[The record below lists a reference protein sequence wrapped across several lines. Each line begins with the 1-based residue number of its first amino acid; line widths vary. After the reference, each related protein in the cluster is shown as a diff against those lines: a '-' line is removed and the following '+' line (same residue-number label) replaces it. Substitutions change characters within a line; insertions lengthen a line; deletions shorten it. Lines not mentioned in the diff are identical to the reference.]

1 MDIIKFIEEGTT
13 VPNPNYKKGA
23 KKGLSSIPR
32 LHSDNIEDIKDPTD
46 ATARVI
52 SEQTYGLT
60 NLRDEA
66 NKFSKNKAYINPISS
81 QEELEYERAKNQP
94 LMTQFG
100 HMLGQA
106 LGNEIILGTVRG
118 FSDLF
123 DAAVNAFSDENDY
136 TNPVSRTIEDWQS
149 YVRDEL
155 LPIYQKQNDEGFHID
170 DFGWWMN
177 GLTSAATTVSLMVPG
192 MAVSKG
198 AGLIGKM
205 GNIGG
210 KAGKLARK
218 GVRVLSGG
226 KNTGRIYHTLKGGAE
241 IGTMAFVS
249 RTAENYQEAREVYKN
264 VYDKSLSELAS
275 ISLEQ
280 REDLYARNPEFQ
292 GLSDN
297 EIAEQIASVSS
308 GHTFANDYWM
318 LLMDIPQFKAL
329 SSIWKGAGVASKAS
343 TRALRKANREQ
354 IAKLTGKSAA
364 EVAAEETA
372 KRTAKGSIL
381 ERIGTGAK
389 DIWTSTEGLM
399 LGEGVEEGFQGIQ
412 TQKGEEIGNRY
423 FNPELSKKQLGDYLT
438 DESIWEQAFWG
449 VMGGL
454 LFQGAASGIRR
465 IGDKARAKIESDK
478 LTDEQ
483 MKALAM
489 GENKARGEEIYGRF
503 KIMDDFND
511 KMDLINNGYNPF
523 RTKLD
528 ERGQYALDET
538 GKIQY
543 EQIQS
548 VDESERLKSV
558 ALDDFLTEFTLNAV
572 DNGNYE
578 LLKEF
583 VSNPEFSQYFE
594 EHGVQTDKLLESQVL
609 DKMDEIKTQYENSYY
624 DIIDNTDAYNDY
636 ITRLAA
642 RKLTR
647 KKLEIESLD
656 ERINGLD
663 NEIANAGLSDTS
675 HYENIAMQRM
685 INEKIKAN
693 RQAIAKLESEY
704 KKKGNIYSKQAYER
718 EVKTLREQQAYLLRR
733 LNRTNSLFDISG
745 FENED
750 IAKML
755 EDAQAYYDNFVAE
768 NINKTTSFE
777 NLSDSVQ
784 RNLYAKA
791 NYQLYKE
798 DLERELPQTD
808 DTKDFYKELYDD
820 TEATLVGIAES
831 KFTDAFTTVQN
842 FLKQQENPVE
852 ALDDI
857 LKNGS
862 QDTKLNNAL
871 DILQFGAYNRQQYN
885 NMLSLLLMSE
895 ISKREKEAADKTEVE
910 GEQPSQP
917 VANAV
922 EEKIDDA
929 TSSSTG
935 EQENNPTTPVKE
947 TQNTTTEDDTSGFT
961 VEEENDIISPDEA
974 KALEEMAADFAQ
986 QSVFGANDFPIVSA
1000 ENAAQD
1006 IKRTNNELFTK
1017 VVNEGI
1023 NSQAYADFLQKV
1035 KDQMVVQYGV
1045 TPENADKYAESGI
1058 QMMLDLAL
1066 NANKRSGIPFR
1077 NYDPIKIKNLFDS
1090 ISKTIGID
1098 PTTLNSLYTS
1108 VDSQQSENDKQK
1120 NVKEVFDNY
1129 IKAFNIGK
1137 SEFDGRTVINLKEL
1151 FKELSNLCDQ
1161 EGYTYSTLIAI
1172 YKDMA
1177 TFVNSYEGDE
1187 YTFLNKNFLNKNF
1200 DDFLNNLNA
1209 AKTEKVI
1216 VSPFM
1221 HFGGT
1226 LGNDKKPGQ
1235 KGYKKPNPTLD
1246 GLDFKDKIHLVNY
1259 ARKNG
1264 VEIKIVRNNYGPVS
1278 IGFGVIYKGKYYELG
1293 MLALIT
1299 KDKNNKTLTR
1309 RNTYRDQYDNPY
1321 TVDLSLTREQD
1332 GSISSNQDI
1341 LFNSIVDNEEL
1352 YNLVADWYIQQNPTQ
1367 FYFEDGNISFVQRH
1381 SELAS
1386 IESIKRFLNNDVVKN
1401 FAKANGVDISYDE
1414 DITDSDLRKIFGNIN
1429 KKISNIV
1436 FYDLNNKVVQKDG
1449 AIDIISSKFGL
1460 KRSYREY
1467 KKKMY
1472 DNFKQTS
1479 DIYDRLI
1486 EAEKENGKGASIKA
1500 DLKSDDVGKIR
1511 YDSSNPQNSSTLGI
1525 KGDIEKHPFV
1535 YSEGE
1540 IFVDENGKQY
1550 KGIPGLGTG
1559 SIGIVMSEN
1568 QGDRIIDDSGNVTII
1583 PGVNIALATQA
1594 NIVSNTSNVI
1604 TEATNNYITN
1614 AINDYFDV
1622 MSDRNNTK
1630 EEKDRAF
1637 EKLYN
1642 TLNNLFGNTSSKIFN
1657 GFFIVKHKTGDKFSI
1672 CTGNGQSWNP
1682 VISFVKYSLLHKDNG
1697 VYKTKEGRVVS
1708 GEDLMGFYNGA
1719 AFIPIN
1725 DKTKKVV
1732 NLKNVNSRKLISSTI
1747 NAITNTMTFNT
1758 TRFAIDKYRNKNVSS
1773 EHIKVDDEGKMYI
1786 TVGTYESPHYNS
1798 FTEMVV
1804 DLNMYKFSQVGSRYD
1819 NIYEYDGLPQ
1829 SFFLDI
1835 SKDQIKSNVDVTEEQ
1850 LKQETILTDWIEEN
1864 NIQPNDEV
1872 STNDILEH
1880 LNPVQVS
1887 KEVVDSLK
1895 NLNAALGA
1903 EGTPLFT
1910 EKVRINANIKSF
1922 ARYTRGEILIGKSG
1936 VNLANARGKEMIRML
1951 IHENVHRIVKEQ
1963 KFFNGKQGKRRLEEI
1978 QEVFDEFYNSLS
1990 NENRPELQDLKNH
2003 LLNTFNDLLSRYS
2016 NNQRVLMDEFM
2027 AEVIS
2032 DGALRNYL
2040 NNVESKEKV
2049 SVNNVIE
2056 KKTLLQ
2062 KILEKIAELFNL
2074 SRSIK
2079 NDTLLAK
2086 FYNAIGDVNLQNS
2099 TEPTLFDVV
2108 EDSKGAIDISPVE
2121 EAQQKDNPSEPGSES
2136 IEQTEEQVA
2145 KPQENLDLDTTI
2157 DDDSFDDFL
2166 NGLDSKYESYEDVAL
2181 ANFDNS
2187 GRENNPAQIINVP
2200 DMDTFVNTFPTTER
2214 AAVASDLTAGQLQ
2227 YACR

>member
-32 LHSDNIEDIKDPTD
+32 LQSDNIEDVRDPVD

-52 SEQTYGLT
+52 SEENYGLT
-60 NLRDEA
+60 YLRDEA
-66 NKFSKNKAYINPISS
+66 NKFSKNKAYINPINT
-81 QEELEYERAKNQP
+81 QEELERERAKNQP
-94 LMTQFG
+94 MMIQFG
-100 HMLGQA
+100 NMLGQA
-106 LGNEIILGTVRG
+106 IGNEMILGTIRT
-118 FSDLF
+118 FSDLVDVF
-123 DAAVNAFSDENDY
+123 GKPFRDNDDY
-136 TNPVSRTIEDWQS
+136 TNAVSRTIEEWQD
-149 YVRDEL
+149 YVRNEL
-155 LPIYQKQNDEGFHID
+155 IPIYQKENDEGFHID

-177 GLTSAATTVSLMVPG
+177 GAVSSATTVSLMLPG
-192 MAVSKG
+192 IGVSKG
-198 AGLIGKM
+198 ASLLCKI

-218 GVRVLSGG
+218 GVRVLSKG

-241 IGTMAFVS
+241 IGTMAFIS

-275 ISLEQ
+275 MSSEE
-280 REDLYARNPEFQ
+280 RNDLYSRNPEFQ

-297 EIAEQIASVSS
+297 EIAEQIASVSA
-308 GHTFANDYWM
+308 GHTFHNDYWM
-318 LLMDIPQFKAL
+318 LLMDIPQFKTLAPL
-329 SSIWKGAGVASKAS
+329 WKGVGIGSKAT

-412 TQKGEEIGNRY
+412 AQKGEEIGNLY

-454 LFQGAASGIRR
+454 LFKGAASVIRR
-465 IGDKARAKIESDK
+465 IGDKAIAKMNSDK

-511 KMDLINNGYNPF
+511 NMDLINNGYNPF
-523 RTKLD
+523 KAKLD

-543 EQIQS
+543 EQIQD
-548 VDESERLKSV
+548 VDEAERLKSV

-578 LLKEF
+578 LLKDF
-583 VSNPEFSQYFE
+583 VSNPEFSKYFE
-594 EHGVQTDKLLESQVL
+594 EHGVQTDKLLESQIL
-609 DKMDEIKTQYENSYY
+609 AKMDEIKTQYENSYY

-656 ERINGLD
+656 ERIDGLD
-663 NEIANAGLSDTS
+663 NEIANVGLSDTS

-704 KKKGNIYSKQAYER
+704 KKKGSFYSKQAYER

-733 LNRTNSLFDISG
+733 LNQANSLFDISG

-750 IAKML
+750 IVKML
-755 EDAQAYYDNFVAE
+755 EDAQAYYDNFVTE

-808 DTKDFYKELYDD
+808 NTKDFYKELYDD

-895 ISKREKEAADKTEVE
+895 VSKREREAADKTEVE

-917 VANAV
+917 VADAV
-922 EEKIDDA
+922 EEKINDA
-929 TSSSTG
+929 TSSPTG
-935 EQENNPTTPVKE
+935 EQENNPTTPVEE
-947 TQNTTTEDDTSGFT
+947 TQPTTTEDDTSAIG

-1000 ENAAQD
+1000 ENATQD
-1006 IKRTNNELFTK
+1006 IKRTNNELFSK

-1023 NSQAYADFLQKV
+1023 NSQAYADFLKKV

-1090 ISKTIGID
+1090 ISKAIGVD
-1098 PTTLNSLYTS
+1098 PVTLNSLYAS
-1108 VDSQQSENDKQK
+1108 ADSQQSEDDKQK

-1129 IKAFNIGK
+1129 VKAFNIGK
-1137 SEFDGRTVINLKEL
+1137 SEFDGRIVINLREL

-1161 EGYTYSTLIAI
+1161 EGYTYNTLLAV

-1177 TFVNSYEGDE
+1177 TFVNSYKGNE
-1187 YTFLNKNFLNKNF
+1187 YTFLNKDFLNKNF

-1209 AKTEKVI
+1209 AKTEKTI

-1221 HFGGT
+1221 HFAST
-1226 LGNDKKPGQ
+1226 LQSKNNATVANLTAD
-1235 KGYKKPNPTLD
+1235 
-1246 GLDFKDKIHLVNY
+1246 DKIRLVNY
-1259 ARKNG
+1259 ARENG
-1264 VEIKIVRNNYGPVS
+1264 VEIKIVRNDYGPVS
-1278 IGFGVIYKGKYYELG
+1278 IGFGVTYKGKYYELG

-1299 KDKNNKTLTR
+1299 KDKNNRTLTR
-1309 RNTYRDQYDNPY
+1309 RNTYYDSYNNPY
-1321 TVDLSLTREQD
+1321 TVELSLTREQD

-1367 FYFEDGNISFVQRH
+1367 FYFEDGNTSFVQRH
-1381 SELAS
+1381 SKLAS
-1386 IESIKRFLNNDVVKN
+1386 IESIKKFLNNDVIRN
-1401 FAKANGVDISYDE
+1401 FAKANGIDISYDE
-1414 DITDSDLRKIFGNIN
+1414 DTTNSDLRKIFGDVSRR
-1429 KKISNIV
+1429 ISNVV
-1436 FYDLNNKVVQKDG
+1436 FYSINNKVVQKDG

-1467 KKKMY
+1467 KNKMY

-1479 DIYDRLI
+1479 DIYDRLL
-1486 EAEKENGKGASIKA
+1486 EAEEENGKGASIKA
-1500 DLKSDDVGKIR
+1500 DLKSDDVGKIK
-1511 YDSSNPQNSSTLGI
+1511 YDSTNPQNAATLGI
-1525 KGDIEKHPFV
+1525 KGEIEKHPFV
-1535 YSEGE
+1535 YSEGDVF
-1540 IFVDENGKQY
+1540 IDENGKQY
-1550 KGIPGLGTG
+1550 KGIPGLGAG
-1559 SIGIVMSEN
+1559 SIGIVMGEN
-1568 QGDRIIDDSGNVTII
+1568 QGDRTIDDNGNVSIR
-1583 PGVNIALATQA
+1583 PGVNIALATEA
-1594 NIVSNTSNVI
+1594 NIVSNTSTVI
-1604 TEATNNYITN
+1604 TESTNNYITN

-1657 GFFIVKHKTGDKFSI
+1657 GFFVVKDKTGDRFSI
-1672 CTGNGQSWNP
+1672 CTGNAKTWNP
-1682 VISFVKYSLLHKDNG
+1682 VISFVKYSRLHKDNG
-1697 VYKTKEGRVVS
+1697 VYKTNEGRVVS
-1708 GEDLMGFYNGA
+1708 GEDLMGFYTGT
-1719 AFIPIN
+1719 AFIPVK
-1725 DKTKKVV
+1725 DKTKKVA
-1732 NLKNVNSRKLISSTI
+1732 NLKNANSRKLISSTI
-1747 NAITNTMTFNT
+1747 NAITSTMTFNT

-1819 NIYEYDGLPQ
+1819 NRYEYDRLPR

-1835 SKDQIKSNVDVTEEQ
+1835 SKEQAPATEEQ
-1850 LKQETILTDWIEEN
+1850 LKQETVLTDWIEEN

-1872 STNDILEH
+1872 STNDVLEH
-1880 LNPVQVS
+1880 LNPAQVP

-1910 EKVRINANIKSF
+1910 EKVRINANIRAF

-1936 VNLANARGKEMIRML
+1936 VNLANGRANEMIRML

-1963 KFFNGKQGKRRLEEI
+1963 KFFNGKQGKRRLKEL
-1978 QEVFDEFYNSLS
+1978 QEVFDEFYNALS
-1990 NENRPELQDLKNH
+1990 NESRPELQGLKEH

-2040 NNVESKEKV
+2040 NVVESKEKV
-2049 SVNNVIE
+2049 SVNNVTE

-2079 NDTLLAK
+2079 DDTLLAK
-2086 FYNAIGDVNLQNS
+2086 FYNAIGDVGLQNS

-2108 EDSKGAIDISPVE
+2108 EDSKGVIDISPVE
-2121 EAQQKDNPSEPGSES
+2121 KAQQKDNPSEPGSES
-2136 IEQTEEQVA
+2136 VEQTEEQVA
-2145 KPQENLDLDTTI
+2145 KPQENLDLDTTV

-2187 GRENNPAQIINVP
+2187 GREDNPTQIINVP

-2214 AAVASDLTAGQLQ
+2214 AAVASELTAGRLQ

>member
-32 LHSDNIEDIKDPTD
+32 LHSDNIEDVKDPTD

-123 DAAVNAFSDENDY
+123 DAFVNAFSDENDY

-155 LPIYQKQNDEGFHID
+155 LPIYQKQNDEGFHIN

-198 AGLIGKM
+198 AGLIGKI

-241 IGTMAFVS
+241 IGTMAFIS

-275 ISLEQ
+275 MSSEE
-280 REDLYARNPEFQ
+280 RNDLYSRNPEFQ

-329 SSIWKGAGVASKAS
+329 SSIWKGAGVASKAT

-354 IAKLTGKSAA
+354 IAKLTGKTAA

-412 TQKGEEIGNRY
+412 TQKGEEIGNLY

-454 LFQGAASGIRR
+454 LFQGAASGVRR
-465 IGDKARAKIESDK
+465 IGDKARAKMNSDK

-523 RTKLD
+523 KAKLD

-543 EQIQS
+543 EQIQN
-548 VDESERLKSV
+548 VDEAERLKSV

-578 LLKEF
+578 LLKDF
-583 VSNPEFSQYFE
+583 VSNPEFSKYFE

-609 DKMDEIKTQYENSYY
+609 AKMDEIKTQYENSYY

-656 ERINGLD
+656 ERIDGLD

-704 KKKGNIYSKQAYER
+704 KKRGNFYSKQAYER
-718 EVKTLREQQAYLLRR
+718 EVKALREQQAYLLRR
-733 LNRTNSLFDISG
+733 LNQANSLFDISG

-755 EDAQAYYDNFVAE
+755 EDAQAYYDNFVTE

-831 KFTDAFTTVQN
+831 KFTDAFRTVQD
-842 FLKQQENPVE
+842 FLKQQENPAE

-862 QDTKLNNAL
+862 QNTKLNNAL

-895 ISKREKEAADKTEVE
+895 VSKREREAADKTEVE

-917 VANAV
+917 VADAV

-929 TSSSTG
+929 TSSPTG
-935 EQENNPTTPVKE
+935 EQENNPTTPVEK
-947 TQNTTTEDDTSGFT
+947 TQPTTTEDDTSAIG

-1006 IKRTNNELFTK
+1006 IKRTNNELFSK

-1090 ISKTIGID
+1090 ISKAIGVD
-1098 PTTLNSLYTS
+1098 PVTLNSLYVS
-1108 VDSQQSENDKQK
+1108 ADSQQSEDDKQK

-1129 IKAFNIGK
+1129 VKAFNIGK
-1137 SEFDGRTVINLKEL
+1137 SEFDGRIVINLREL

-1161 EGYTYSTLIAI
+1161 EGYTYNTLLAV

-1177 TFVNSYEGDE
+1177 TFVNSYKGNE
-1187 YTFLNKNFLNKNF
+1187 YTFLNKDFLNKNF

-1209 AKTEKVI
+1209 AKTEKTI

-1221 HFGGT
+1221 HFGST
-1226 LGNDKKPGQ
+1226 LQSKNNATVVNLTAD
-1235 KGYKKPNPTLD
+1235 
-1246 GLDFKDKIHLVNY
+1246 DKIRLVNY
-1259 ARKNG
+1259 ARENG
-1264 VEIKIVRNNYGPVS
+1264 VEIKIVRNDYGPVS
-1278 IGFGVIYKGKYYELG
+1278 IGFGVTYKGKYYELG

-1299 KDKNNKTLTR
+1299 KDKNNRTLTR
-1309 RNTYRDQYDNPY
+1309 RNTYYDSYNNPY
-1321 TVDLSLTREQD
+1321 TVELSLTREQD

-1352 YNLVADWYIQQNPTQ
+1352 YDLIADWYIQQNPTQ
-1367 FYFEDGNISFVQRH
+1367 FYFEDGNTSFVQRH
-1381 SELAS
+1381 SKLAS
-1386 IESIKRFLNNDVVKN
+1386 IESIKKFLNNDVIKS
-1401 FAKANGVDISYDE
+1401 FAKANGIDISYDE
-1414 DITDSDLRKIFGNIN
+1414 DTTNSDLRKIFGDVSRR
-1429 KKISNIV
+1429 ISNVV
-1436 FYDLNNKVVQKDG
+1436 FYSINNKVVQKDG

-1467 KKKMY
+1467 KNKMY

-1479 DIYDRLI
+1479 DIYDRLL
-1486 EAEKENGKGASIKA
+1486 EAEEENGKGASIKA

-1511 YDSSNPQNSSTLGI
+1511 YDSTNPQNAATLGI
-1525 KGDIEKHPFV
+1525 KGEIEKHPFV
-1535 YSEGE
+1535 YSEGDVF
-1540 IFVDENGKQY
+1540 IDENGKQY
-1550 KGIPGLGTG
+1550 KGIPGLGAG
-1559 SIGIVMSEN
+1559 SIGIVMGEN
-1568 QGDRIIDDSGNVTII
+1568 QGDRTIDDGGNVSVL
-1583 PGVNIALATQA
+1583 PGVNIALATEA
-1594 NIVSNTSNVI
+1594 NIVSNTSTVI

-1614 AINDYFDV
+1614 SINDYFDV

-1657 GFFIVKHKTGDKFSI
+1657 GFFVVKDKTGDRFSI
-1672 CTGNGQSWNP
+1672 CTGNAKTWNP
-1682 VISFVKYSLLHKDNG
+1682 VISFVKYSRLHKDNG
-1697 VYKTKEGRVVS
+1697 VYKTNEGRIVS
-1708 GEDLMGFYNGA
+1708 GEDLMGFYTGT
-1719 AFIPIN
+1719 AFIPVK

-1732 NLKNVNSRKLISSTI
+1732 NLKNANSRKLISSTI
-1747 NAITNTMTFNT
+1747 NAITSTMTFNT

-1819 NIYEYDGLPQ
+1819 NRYEYDRLPR

-1835 SKDQIKSNVDVTEEQ
+1835 SKEQAPATEEQ
-1850 LKQETILTDWIEEN
+1850 LKQETVLTYWIEEN

-1872 STNDILEH
+1872 STNDVLEH
-1880 LNPVQVS
+1880 LNPAQVP

-1910 EKVRINANIKSF
+1910 EKVRINANIKAF

-1936 VNLANARGKEMIRML
+1936 VNLANTRANEMIRML
-1951 IHENVHRIVKEQ
+1951 IHENIHRIVKEQ
-1963 KFFNGKQGKRRLEEI
+1963 KFFNGKQGKRRLEEL
-1978 QEVFDEFYNSLS
+1978 QEIFDEFYNALS
-1990 NENRPELQDLKNH
+1990 NESRPELQGLKEH
-2003 LLNTFNDLLSRYS
+2003 LLNTFNDLLSRYP

-2049 SVNNVIE
+2049 SVNNVTE

-2079 NDTLLAK
+2079 DDTLLAK
-2086 FYNAIGDVNLQNS
+2086 FYNAIGNVSLENS

-2121 EAQQKDNPSEPGSES
+2121 EAQQKDNPSEPGSEPV
-2136 IEQTEEQVA
+2136 EQTEEQAA
-2145 KPQENLDLDTTI
+2145 KPQENLDLDTKV
-2157 DDDSFDDFL
+2157 DYDDFDKFL
-2166 NGLDSKYESYEDVAL
+2166 EGLDSKYESYEDVAL
-2181 ANFDNS
+2181 VNFDNS
-2187 GRENNPAQIINVP
+2187 GRENNPTQIINVP

-2214 AAVASDLTAGQLQ
+2214 AAVASELTTGRLQ